1 MAGRPDVCAAL
12 FRAWCIMGQQPIN
25 IIAMDPGAR
34 NTGLA
39 RLFTSETM
47 GINFLYS
54 LEEPLLYAFE
64 PGKCA
69 AMHAGKLTEVEAAA
83 TGACFAREVMGSDSG
98 TALIETQPPS
108 SVTGRGGRSTRGLTN
123 GIVSAFVANP
133 KWEIELIPVKTY
145 KGVFDLRVEHDR
157 LDNKGISVGFIKAL
171 AAEYPLTF
179 QREKCLKLLKTPD
192 VADAL
197 ILLFSRFIELVPR
210 DICQELLDTE
220 VTRRIPTGLQTLLL
234 GLMIMEYHL
243 DQSPEAPSLELEG
256 RLRNI
261 RDQAFR
267 SQHIRLFNVPFAAEA
282 ELHSR
287 SIRRRKATTTL
298 GALIAPGSHASPSIM
313 SQPAKILLNPQQ
325 HADHQSQPKEKDNQ

>member
-1 MAGRPDVCAAL
+1 MAGRPGLCEAL

-47 GINFLYS
+47 GVNFLYS

-83 TGACFAREVMGSDSG
+83 TGACFAREVMGLDSG

-108 SVTGRGGRSTRGLTN
+108 SVTGRSGRSTRGLTN

-133 KWEIELIPVKTY
+133 RWEIELIPVKTY

-179 QREKCLKLLKTPD
+179 QRDKCLKLLKTPD

-210 DICQELLDTE
+210 EICQELLDTE
-220 VTRRIPTGLQTLLL
+220 VTRRLPTGLQTLLV
-234 GLMIMEYHL
+234 GLLILEHNNQEYDHSSL
-243 DQSPEAPSLELEG
+243 VEALT
-256 RLRNI
+256 RI
-261 RDQAFR
+261 RDQSFR

-287 SIRRRKATTTL
+287 SIRRKKATTTL
-298 GALIAPGSHASPSIM
+298 GALIAPGSRASPSIM
-313 SQPAKILLNPQQ
+313 NPPTKMLLNPQQ
-325 HADHQSQPKEKDNQ
+325 HADHQSQQKEKDNQ